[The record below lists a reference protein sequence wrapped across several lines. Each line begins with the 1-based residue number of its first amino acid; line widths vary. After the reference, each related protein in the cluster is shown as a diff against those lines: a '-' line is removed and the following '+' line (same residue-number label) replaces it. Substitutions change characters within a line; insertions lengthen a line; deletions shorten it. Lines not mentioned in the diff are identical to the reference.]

1 MSASVQ
7 QAPTQTVHNPAQLA
21 IAYSV
26 CRSIAR
32 SNAKNFYYAFHL
44 LPRRKREA
52 LCAVYAFMRR
62 CDDIADD
69 TALSI
74 HERRLKL
81 ADWLD
86 AFHLVMLGNSSDEP
100 VLIALADAQRSFN
113 IDPNLLDQLAY
124 GTAMDL
130 QVEDATAGEVSKSI
144 PGAALAPQYKT
155 INDLYQY
162 CYQVASVVGLVC
174 IRIFGYRSP
183 AAEPLAERCGLA
195 FQLTNIIRDVK
206 EDAEM
211 GRVYLPQE
219 DLEKFGLEAAEL
231 IGKPDLE
238 RFRPLL
244 EMEADRARVFYHAA
258 EDLVPLIDE
267 DSQAALWVLVTIYRL
282 LLEKIAT
289 RKYDVFQRKISLT
302 VWEKLKV
309 LGHGFVRR
317 LA

>member
-1 MSASVQ
+1 MSAGVQ
-7 QAPTQTVHNPAQLA
+7 QAPTQSVHNPAQLA

-26 CRSIAR
+26 CRSITR
-32 SNAKNFYYAFHL
+32 SAAKNFYYAFLL

-69 TALSI
+69 PATAI
-74 HERRLKL
+74 RDRRLKL

-86 AFHLVMLGNSSDEP
+86 TFHLVLLGNSSDEP
-100 VLIALADAQRSFN
+100 VLIALADAQKAFN

-130 QVEDATAGEVSKSI
+130 QQTDGDDDQRPSTAAATLK
-144 PGAALAPQYKT
+144 PQYQT

-174 IRIFGYRSP
+174 IRIFGYRN
-183 AAEPLAERCGLA
+183 AAAQPLAERCGLA
-195 FQLTNIIRDVK
+195 FQLTNIIRDIK

-219 DLEKFGLEAAEL
+219 DLEKFGLEANEL
-231 IGKPDLE
+231 IGKPDLD

-258 EDLVPLIDE
+258 EDLIPLIDE

-282 LLEKIAT
+282 LLEKIAS

-302 VWEKLKV
+302 VWEKVRV
-309 LGHGFVRR
+309 LAQGFVRR

>member
-1 MSASVQ
+1 MSAGVQ
-7 QAPTQTVHNPAQLA
+7 QAPTQSVLNPAQLA

-26 CRSIAR
+26 CRSITR
-32 SNAKNFYYAFHL
+32 SSAKNFYYAFLL

-69 TALSI
+69 AAVPI
-74 HERRLKL
+74 RERRLKL

-86 AFHLVMLGNSSDEP
+86 AFHLVLLGNPSDEP
-100 VLIALADAQRSFN
+100 VLIALADAQKAFA
-113 IDPNLLDQLAY
+113 IDPSLLDQLAY

-130 QVEDATAGEVSKSI
+130 QVSDVDDESAKATSTSE
-144 PGAALAPQYKT
+144 ALKPQYKT

-174 IRIFGYRSP
+174 IRIFGYRN
-183 AAEPLAERCGLA
+183 AAAQPLAERCGLA

-206 EDAEM
+206 EDADM

-219 DLEKFGLEAAEL
+219 DLEKFGLEASEL

-282 LLEKIAT
+282 LLEKIAS
-289 RKYDVFQRKISLT
+289 RKYDVFRRKISLT
-302 VWEKLKV
+302 TWEKVRV
-309 LGHGFVRR
+309 LARGFMRR
-317 LA
+317 LV